1 MEKDTRQVIEEAYG
15 QFQKQ
20 IAEGQELAPVGQLMY
35 SLLVAVIELD
45 NKITKLEN
53 DDTNK
58 FTFYS

>member
-1 MEKDTRQVIEEAYG
+1 MEADTRQVIEEAYG

-20 IAEGQELAPVGQLMY
+20 MVEGTEMTPAGQLMY

-53 DDTNK
+53 NKDDK